1 MSAMSA
7 DGVPVTDVTRE
18 LNFRATRLA
27 YRGLRCPNDG
37 RCDPYVPCAA
47 CRARDGGV
55 VRVAPAVTSSLA
67 REAPA
72 LQVVPTLAVRL
83 LEHRPG
89 LR

>member
-1 MSAMSA
+1 VDAVLRQIMSAMSTTGA
-7 DGVPVTDVTRE
+7 PVSDVVRE

-55 VRVAPAVTSSLA
+55 VRVAP
-67 REAPA
+67 P
-72 LQVVPTLAVRL
+72 
-83 LEHRPG
+83 
-89 LR
+89 